1 MHPIRRIFR
10 RYVFAFLAVTFS
22 SAGYAQQPEAMQPDP
37 DATTTL
43 HHIKTV
49 FLIVM
54 ENHNWTGAKSGNIKG
69 NSAAPNIN
77 YTLLPMASYANK
89 YKNPT
94 GIHPSLPNYLW
105 LEGGASFGVKDDG
118 PPSQHNLTTHN
129 HLVKLLENAG
139 ISWRS
144 YDENISGTSCPLT
157 NQGSKDSNGNQLYA
171 EKHDPFVY
179 FSDQT
184 DNRSSSS
191 ASCISHIRPFTQ
203 LAHDLS
209 ANKVARYNFITPN
222 LCDDMHDSCG
232 GDAIANGDAW
242 LKKTAPLILNST
254 AYKSGGVLFITWDE
268 AASGDGPKPKKKLSP
283 YAKGNHYSNS
293 TYYTHSSTLRT
304 ILEIFGVYP
313 LFRYADS
320 ATDLKSLFTVVA
332 GGGLSCLVL
341 ADYPSLML
349 AAHG

>member
-1 MHPIRRIFR
+1 MYKVR
-10 RYVFAFLAVTFS
+10 RYVSGWLIAFASFLLAMTIAAQEPAVM
-22 SAGYAQQPEAMQPDP
+22 QPEP

-69 NSAAPNIN
+69 NSAAPYIN

-157 NQGSKDSNGNQLYA
+157 NQGSKDSNGNQLYQVH
-171 EKHDPFVY
+171 HDPFVY

-184 DNRSSSS
+184 NNRSSSS
-191 ASCISHIRPFTQ
+191 ATCISHIRPFTQ

-222 LCDDMHDSCG
+222 LCDDMHDNCG
-232 GDAIANGDAW
+232 GSAIAHGDAW
-242 LKKTAPLILNST
+242 LKKTVPMILNST
-254 AYKSGGVLFITWDE
+254 AYRSGGVLFITWDE
-268 AASGDGPKPKKKLSP
+268 AASGDGPVPMIVLSP

-293 TYYTHSSTLRT
+293 TYYTHSSTQRT
-304 ILEIFGVYP
+304 IQENFGVYP
-313 LFRYADS
+313 LIRYAGS
-320 ATDLKSLFTVVA
+320 ATDLKAMFSVF
-332 GGGLSCLVL
+332 
-341 ADYPSLML
+341 P
-349 AAHG
+349 

>member
-1 MHPIRRIFR
+1 MIRVRRASFR
-10 RYVFAFLAVTFS
+10 YLFVSLV
-22 SAGYAQQPEAMQPDP
+22 SALMLHASAQEPAAMRPEP

-49 FLIVM
+49 FVIVM

-69 NSAAPNIN
+69 NSAAPYIN
-77 YTLLPMASYANK
+77 YTLLPMASYADN
-89 YKNPT
+89 YKNPP

-144 YDENISGTSCPLT
+144 YDENISGTNCPLT
-157 NQGSKDSNGNQLYA
+157 NQGSKDSNGDQLYQV
-171 EKHDPFVY
+171 KHDPFVY

-184 DNRSSSS
+184 NNRSSSS
-191 ASCISHIRPFTQ
+191 STCIAHIRPFSQ

-209 ANKVARYNFITPN
+209 ANSVARYNFITPN
-222 LCDDMHDSCG
+222 VCDDMHDNCG
-232 GDAIANGDAW
+232 GSSIAHGDAW
-242 LKKTAPLILNST
+242 LKKTVPMILNST
-254 AYKSGGVLFITWDE
+254 AYRSGGVLFITWDE
-268 AASGDGPKPKKKLSP
+268 AASGDGPIPMIVLSP
-283 YAKGNHYSNS
+283 YAKGNHYHNS

-304 ILEIFGVYP
+304 IQEILGVYP
-313 LFRYADS
+313 LIRYASS
-320 ATDLKSLFTVVA
+320 ATDLRSMFSVF
-332 GGGLSCLVL
+332 
-341 ADYPSLML
+341 P
-349 AAHG
+349 